1 MTLSQLKT
9 LIQNYVEND
18 ETTFTST
25 LNDIIKNAE
34 ERIFELVQF
43 DFFKKNVTGVL
54 TTGNRFLTA
63 PSDYVLSTYLAVKD
77 SNGDYTYLEK
87 KHSSFMQEYSVD
99 PTDSSLRGKPLY
111 YADYDKELSTAS
123 NNGSTLVLA
132 PVPNSDYAVEL
143 QYVYKPASL
152 TAGSDNG
159 TTWLSTNARNGLL
172 FACLSEAYLFMKG
185 DAQLQE
191 QYERRFQEEISRLKN
206 RAEGRGRRDEYRFD
220 SLRSQIT

>member
-1 MTLSQLKT
+1 MTLAELKT

-18 ETTFTST
+18 ETTFVSS
-25 LNDIIKNAE
+25 LDDIIKNAE

-43 DFFKKNVTGVL
+43 DFFKKNVSGNVTL
-54 TTGNRFLTA
+54 GNRFLTA
-63 PSDYVLSTYLAVKD
+63 PSDYILSTYLAVVD
-77 SNGDYTYLEK
+77 GSGDYTYLEK
-87 KHSSFMQEYSVD
+87 KHSSFMQEYTVD

-123 NNGSTLVLA
+123 SNGSTLVLA
-132 PVPNSDYAVEL
+132 PVPDSNYTVEL
-143 QYVYKPASL
+143 QYIYKPASL
-152 TAGSDNG
+152 VSSTTG
-159 TTWLSTNARNGLL
+159 TWLSQNSRNGLL

-206 RAEGRGRRDEYRFD
+206 RAEGRGRRDEYRYD
-220 SLRSQIT
+220 SLRSQTT

>member
-1 MTLSQLKT
+1 MTLTELKT

-18 ETTFTST
+18 ETTFVST
-25 LNDIIKNAE
+25 LDDIIKNAE

-43 DFFKKNVTGVL
+43 DFFKKNVSGNVTL
-54 TTGNRFLTA
+54 GNRFLTA
-63 PSDYVLSTYLAVKD
+63 PSDYILSTYLAVVD
-77 SNGDYTYLEK
+77 GSGDYTYLEK
-87 KHSSFMQEYSVD
+87 KHSSFMQEYTVD

-123 NNGSTLVLA
+123 SNGSTLVLA
-132 PVPNSDYAVEL
+132 PVPDSNYTVEL
-143 QYVYKPASL
+143 QYIYKPTSL
-152 TAGSDNG
+152 VSSTTG
-159 TTWLSTNARNGLL
+159 TWLSQNARNGLL

-206 RAEGRGRRDEYRFD
+206 RAEGRGRRDEYRYD
-220 SLRSQIT
+220 SLRSQTT

>member
-1 MTLSQLKT
+1 MTLTELKT

-18 ETTFTST
+18 ETTFVST
-25 LNDIIKNAE
+25 LDDIIKNAE

-43 DFFKKNVTGVL
+43 DFFKKNVSGNVTL
-54 TTGNRFLTA
+54 GNRFLTA
-63 PSDYVLSTYLAVKD
+63 PSDYILSTYLAVVD
-77 SNGDYTYLEK
+77 GNGDYTYLEK
-87 KHSSFMQEYSVD
+87 KHSSFMQEYTVD

-123 NNGSTLVLA
+123 SNGSTLVLA
-132 PVPNSDYAVEL
+132 PVPDSNYTVEL
-143 QYVYKPASL
+143 QYIYKPTSL
-152 TAGSDNG
+152 VSSTTG
-159 TTWLSTNARNGLL
+159 TWLSQNARNGLL

-206 RAEGRGRRDEYRFD
+206 RAEGRGRRDEYRYD
-220 SLRSQIT
+220 SLRSQTT

>member
-1 MTLSQLKT
+1 MTLAELKT

-18 ETTFTST
+18 ETTFVSS
-25 LNDIIKNAE
+25 LDDIIKNAE

-43 DFFKKNVTGVL
+43 DFYKKNVSGNVTL
-54 TTGNRFLTA
+54 GNRFLTA
-63 PSDYVLSTYLAVKD
+63 PSDYILSTYLAVVD
-77 SNGDYTYLEK
+77 GSGDYTYLEK
-87 KHSSFMQEYSVD
+87 KHSSFMQEYTVD

-123 NNGSTLVLA
+123 SNGSTLVLA
-132 PVPNSDYAVEL
+132 PVPDSNYTVEL
-143 QYVYKPASL
+143 QYIYKPASL
-152 TAGSDNG
+152 VSSTTG
-159 TTWLSTNARNGLL
+159 TWLSQNARNGLL

-206 RAEGRGRRDEYRFD
+206 RAEGRGRRDEYRYD
-220 SLRSQIT
+220 SLRSQTT

>member
-1 MTLSQLKT
+1 MTLTELKT

-18 ETTFTST
+18 ETTFVST
-25 LNDIIKNAE
+25 LDDIIKNAE

-43 DFFKKNVTGVL
+43 DFFKKNVSGNVTL
-54 TTGNRFLTA
+54 GNRFLTA
-63 PSDYVLSTYLAVKD
+63 PSDYILSTYLAVVD
-77 SNGDYTYLEK
+77 GNGDYTYLEK
-87 KHSSFMQEYSVD
+87 KHSSFMQEYTVD

-123 NNGSTLVLA
+123 SNGSTLVLA
-132 PVPNSDYAVEL
+132 PVPDSNYTVEL
-143 QYVYKPASL
+143 QYIYKPASL
-152 TAGSDNG
+152 VSSTTG
-159 TTWLSTNARNGLL
+159 TWLSQNARNGLL

-206 RAEGRGRRDEYRFD
+206 RAEGRGRRDEYRYD
-220 SLRSQIT
+220 SLRSQTT

>member
-1 MTLSQLKT
+1 MTLSELKT

-18 ETTFTST
+18 ETTFTSS

-43 DFFKKNVTGVL
+43 DFFKKNVSGVL

-63 PSDYVLSTYLAVKD
+63 PSDYVLSTYLAVID
-77 SNGDYTYLEK
+77 GSGDYSYLEK
-87 KHSSFMQEYSVD
+87 KHSSFMQEYTVD
-99 PTDSSLRGKPLY
+99 TTDASLRGKPLY

-123 NNGSTLVLA
+123 NNGSTLVIA
-132 PVPNSDYAVEL
+132 PVPDSNYSVEL
-143 QYVYKPASL
+143 QYVYKPASIV
-152 TAGSDNG
+152 TNTIG
-159 TTWLSTNARNGLL
+159 TWLSTNARNGLL

-191 QYERRFQEEISRLKN
+191 QYEKRFQEEISRLKN

>member
-1 MTLSQLKT
+1 MTLAELKT

-18 ETTFTST
+18 ETTFVSS
-25 LNDIIKNAE
+25 LDDIIKNAE

-43 DFFKKNVTGVL
+43 DFFKKNVSGNVTL
-54 TTGNRFLTA
+54 GNRFLTA
-63 PSDYVLSTYLAVKD
+63 PSDYILSTYLAVVD
-77 SNGDYTYLEK
+77 GNGDYTYLEK
-87 KHSSFMQEYSVD
+87 KHSSFMQEYTVD

-123 NNGSTLVLA
+123 SNGSTLVLA
-132 PVPNSDYAVEL
+132 PVPDSNYTVEL
-143 QYVYKPASL
+143 QYIYKPTSL
-152 TAGSDNG
+152 VSSTTG
-159 TTWLSTNARNGLL
+159 TWLSQNARNGLL

-206 RAEGRGRRDEYRFD
+206 RAEGRGRRDEYRYD
-220 SLRSQIT
+220 SLRSQTT

>member
-1 MTLSQLKT
+1 MTLTELKT

-18 ETTFTST
+18 ETTFVST
-25 LNDIIKNAE
+25 LDDIIKNAE

-43 DFFKKNVTGVL
+43 DFFKKNVSGNVTL
-54 TTGNRFLTA
+54 GNRFLTA
-63 PSDYVLSTYLAVKD
+63 PSDYILSTYLAVVD
-77 SNGDYTYLEK
+77 GSGDYTYLEK
-87 KHSSFMQEYSVD
+87 KHSSFMQEYTVD

-123 NNGSTLVLA
+123 SNGSTLVLA
-132 PVPNSDYAVEL
+132 PVPDSNYTVEL
-143 QYVYKPASL
+143 QYIYKPASL
-152 TAGSDNG
+152 VSSTTG
-159 TTWLSTNARNGLL
+159 TWLSQNARNGLL

-206 RAEGRGRRDEYRFD
+206 RAEGRGRRDEYRYD
-220 SLRSQIT
+220 SLRSQTT

>member
-1 MTLSQLKT
+1 MTLAELKT

-18 ETTFTST
+18 ETTFVST
-25 LNDIIKNAE
+25 LDDIIKNAE

-43 DFFKKNVTGVL
+43 DFFKKNVSGNVTL
-54 TTGNRFLTA
+54 GNRFLTA
-63 PSDYVLSTYLAVKD
+63 PSDYILSTYLAVVD
-77 SNGDYTYLEK
+77 GSGDYTYLEK
-87 KHSSFMQEYSVD
+87 KHSSFMQEYTVD

-123 NNGSTLVLA
+123 SNGSTLVLA
-132 PVPNSDYAVEL
+132 PVPDSNYTVEL
-143 QYVYKPASL
+143 QYIYKPTSL
-152 TAGSDNG
+152 VSSTTG
-159 TTWLSTNARNGLL
+159 TWLSQNARNGLL

-206 RAEGRGRRDEYRFD
+206 RAEGRGRRDEYRYD
-220 SLRSQIT
+220 SLRSQTT

>member
-1 MTLSQLKT
+1 MTLTELKT

-18 ETTFTST
+18 ETTFVST
-25 LNDIIKNAE
+25 LDDIIKNAE

-43 DFFKKNVTGVL
+43 DFFKKNVSGNVTL
-54 TTGNRFLTA
+54 GNRFLTA
-63 PSDYVLSTYLAVKD
+63 PSDYILSTYLAVVD
-77 SNGDYTYLEK
+77 GSGDYTYLEK
-87 KHSSFMQEYSVD
+87 KHSSFMQEYTVD

-123 NNGSTLVLA
+123 SNGSTLVLA
-132 PVPNSDYAVEL
+132 PVPDSNYTVEL
-143 QYVYKPASL
+143 QYIYKPASL
-152 TAGSDNG
+152 VSSTTG
-159 TTWLSTNARNGLL
+159 TWLSQNARNGLL

-206 RAEGRGRRDEYRFD
+206 RAEGRSRRDEYRAD
-220 SLRSQIT
+220 SLRTTVT

>member
-1 MTLSQLKT
+1 MTLAELKT

-18 ETTFTST
+18 ETTFVSS
-25 LNDIIKNAE
+25 LDDIIKNAE

-43 DFFKKNVTGVL
+43 DFFKKNVSGNVTL
-54 TTGNRFLTA
+54 GNRFLTA
-63 PSDYVLSTYLAVKD
+63 PSDYILSTYLAVVD
-77 SNGDYTYLEK
+77 GSGDYTYLEK
-87 KHSSFMQEYSVD
+87 KHSSFMQEYTVD

-123 NNGSTLVLA
+123 SNGSTLVLA
-132 PVPNSDYAVEL
+132 PVPDSNYTVEL
-143 QYVYKPASL
+143 QYIYKPASL
-152 TAGSDNG
+152 VSSTTG
-159 TTWLSTNARNGLL
+159 TWLSQNARNGLL

-206 RAEGRGRRDEYRFD
+206 RAEGRGRRDEYRYD
-220 SLRSQIT
+220 SLRSQTT

>member
-1 MTLSQLKT
+1 MTLAELKT

-18 ETTFTST
+18 ETTFVSS
-25 LNDIIKNAE
+25 LDDIIKNAE

-43 DFFKKNVTGVL
+43 DFFKKNVSGNVTL
-54 TTGNRFLTA
+54 GNRFLTA
-63 PSDYVLSTYLAVKD
+63 PSDYILSTYLAVVD
-77 SNGDYTYLEK
+77 GSGDYTYLEK
-87 KHSSFMQEYSVD
+87 KHSSFMQEYTVD

-123 NNGSTLVLA
+123 SNGSTLVLA
-132 PVPNSDYAVEL
+132 PVPDSNYTVEL
-143 QYVYKPASL
+143 QYIYKPTSL
-152 TAGSDNG
+152 VSSTTG
-159 TTWLSTNARNGLL
+159 TWLSQNARNGLL

-206 RAEGRGRRDEYRFD
+206 RAEGRGRRDEYRYD
-220 SLRSQIT
+220 SLRSQTT

>member
-1 MTLSQLKT
+1 MTLTELKT

-18 ETTFTST
+18 ETTFVST
-25 LNDIIKNAE
+25 LDDIIKNAE

-43 DFFKKNVTGVL
+43 DFFKKNVSGNVTL
-54 TTGNRFLTA
+54 GNRFLTA
-63 PSDYVLSTYLAVKD
+63 PSDYILSTYLAVVD
-77 SNGDYTYLEK
+77 GSGDYTYLEK
-87 KHSSFMQEYSVD
+87 KHSSFMQEYTVD

-123 NNGSTLVLA
+123 SNGSTLVLA
-132 PVPNSDYAVEL
+132 PVPDSNYTVEL
-143 QYVYKPASL
+143 QYIYKPASL
-152 TAGSDNG
+152 VSNTTG
-159 TTWLSTNARNGLL
+159 TWLSQNARNGLL

-206 RAEGRGRRDEYRFD
+206 RAEGRGRRDEHRYD
-220 SLRSQIT
+220 SLRSQTT

>member
-1 MTLSQLKT
+1 MTLTELKT

-18 ETTFTST
+18 ETTFVST
-25 LNDIIKNAE
+25 LDDIIKNAE

-43 DFFKKNVTGVL
+43 DFFKKNVSGNVTL
-54 TTGNRFLTA
+54 GNRFLTA
-63 PSDYVLSTYLAVKD
+63 PSDYILSTYLAVVD
-77 SNGDYTYLEK
+77 GSGDYTYLEK
-87 KHSSFMQEYSVD
+87 KHSSFMQEYTVD

-123 NNGSTLVLA
+123 SNGSTLVLA
-132 PVPNSDYAVEL
+132 PVPDSNYTVEL
-143 QYVYKPASL
+143 QYIYKPASL
-152 TAGSDNG
+152 VSNTTG
-159 TTWLSTNARNGLL
+159 TWLSQNARNGLL

-206 RAEGRGRRDEYRFD
+206 RAEGRGRRDEYRYD
-220 SLRSQIT
+220 SLRSQTT

>member
-1 MTLSQLKT
+1 MTLAELKT

-18 ETTFTST
+18 ETTFVSS
-25 LNDIIKNAE
+25 LDDIIKNAE

-43 DFFKKNVTGVL
+43 DFFKKNVSGNVTL
-54 TTGNRFLTA
+54 GNRFLTA
-63 PSDYVLSTYLAVKD
+63 PSDYILSTYLAVVD
-77 SNGDYTYLEK
+77 GNGDYTYLEK
-87 KHSSFMQEYSVD
+87 KHSSFMQEYTVD

-123 NNGSTLVLA
+123 SNGSTLVLA
-132 PVPNSDYAVEL
+132 PVPDSNYTVEL
-143 QYVYKPASL
+143 QYIYKPASL
-152 TAGSDNG
+152 VSSTTG
-159 TTWLSTNARNGLL
+159 TWLSQNARNGLL

-206 RAEGRGRRDEYRFD
+206 RAEGRGRRDEYRYD
-220 SLRSQIT
+220 SLRSQTT